1 MARTVDK
8 VKLKL
13 ELEGFSA
20 IKSIGKD
27 FEKFTSTV
35 SITPKK
41 LDSLLERLKKVNKT
55 TQLSKNSFE
64 GQIGVLTKLRDS
76 VGIGTEA
83 YDRLGKEIDQVRAS
97 MDALN
102 ASGKK
107 QSFFGKVGAGEPS
120 GGAALSPTSEYSVR
134 TLLS

>member
-8 VKLKL
+8 VQLRL
-13 ELEGFSA
+13 ELVGFSA

-27 FEKFTSTV
+27 FDKFTNTV
-35 SITPKK
+35 KFTPKQ
-41 LDSLLERLKKVNKT
+41 LDKLLERLKKVNKT

-64 GQIGVLTKLRDS
+64 GQIGVLTKLRNA

-97 MDALN
+97 MDAL
-102 ASGKK
+102 SGSAKK
-107 QSFFGKVGAGEPS
+107 TRCSWKTWSRF
-120 GGAALSPTSEYSVR
+120 
-134 TLLS
+134 

>member
-41 LDSLLERLKKVNKT
+41 IRFIIRKT
-55 TQLSKNSFE
+55 
-64 GQIGVLTKLRDS
+64 
-76 VGIGTEA
+76 
-83 YDRLGKEIDQVRAS
+83 
-97 MDALN
+97 
-102 ASGKK
+102 
-107 QSFFGKVGAGEPS
+107 
-120 GGAALSPTSEYSVR
+120 
-134 TLLS
+134 